1 MMLVRN
7 EGWTVTK
14 VSDHALRLDGVFIHD
29 SRFNHTG
36 IMTVVNE
43 TMFSKDSPSMV
54 KEGTFEMV
62 YKDSKV
68 YLPVTASYI
77 TIGFKLK
84 EGAERD
90 ES

>member
-1 MMLVRN
+1 
-7 EGWTVTK
+7 
-14 VSDHALRLDGVFIHD
+14 
-29 SRFNHTG
+29 
-36 IMTVVNE
+36 MTVVNE
-43 TMFSKDSPSMV
+43 TMFSKDCPSMV

-68 YLPVTASYI
+68 YLSVTASYI